1 MFTILKNPL
10 IRLKRML
17 ITQGRMLKTSA
28 QVLLCLSVLAAL
40 PAMAQERLTATPDR
54 TTMSDNET
62 LTLTVRL
69 ENTSRSVSPDFGPL
83 TTNFEVLGNNQT
95 SQYMNN
101 NGQVTSYVQWTIT
114 LAPKQ
119 TGKLLIPPLSVGDT
133 QSQPI
138 TISVNAAE
146 QQARGTQA
154 AFLETSISSQDIF
167 VQQEF
172 TITVKLYVSEN
183 IIDFNAESF
192 AVANADIEELPRSQ
206 YQTSIGHS
214 RYQVYELRFAVTPS
228 ASGPL
233 EIPSYLWT
241 LQTSSMPASR
251 FGFNQGSPN
260 LHRLKTEAFSLNV
273 KSRPDN
279 YPANA
284 PWLPARELTLEA
296 NWSQNPPSFTVGEP
310 ITRNVTLTAK
320 GLSGEQLPPISL
332 NLNEADFKI
341 YPDQH
346 KIETGTDSEGKHGSR
361 NQSMAIV
368 PNRAGQLTLPA
379 LEVVWWNTQT
389 NQLETASLPAET
401 INVQPALANKAGPAT
416 AILPPQTTQLPQ
428 AASDNNTGETVIV
441 QTAGWWP
448 WACAA
453 LLILNA
459 VQLALW
465 LQARQSKT
473 ARTAPAVPSAS
484 PLAGAIN
491 AAKNNNA
498 QGCHQALRQWSRN
511 HHPHASLRQA
521 LHAAGANDALLM
533 ELDQLDAFLFTAT
546 KTDAWNGQAMAQQ
559 LGSLT
564 PKMQRADQT
573 SIASLYPA

>member
-1 MFTILKNPL
+1 MAI
-10 IRLKRML
+10 
-17 ITQGRMLKTSA
+17 GA
-28 QVLLCLSVLAAL
+28 VLWAAS

-54 TTMSDNET
+54 TTMAENET

-69 ENTSRSVSPDFGPL
+69 ENTSRSASPDFGPL
-83 TTNFEVLGNNQT
+83 TTNFEVLGNHQT

-101 NGQVTSYVQWTIT
+101 NGQVTSYVQWTVT

-138 TISVNAAE
+138 TINVNPAA

-154 AFLETSISSQDIF
+154 AFLETSISNHDIF

-183 IIDFNAESF
+183 ILDFNAESF
-192 AVANADIEELPRSQ
+192 SVANADIEELPRSQ
-206 YQTSIGHS
+206 YQTTIGHS
-214 RYQVYELRFAVTPS
+214 VYQVYELRFAVTPS

-251 FGFNQGSPN
+251 FGFNQGNPN

-273 KSRPDN
+273 KARPDN

-284 PWLPARELTLEA
+284 PWLPARELTLAA
-296 NWSQNPPSFTVGEP
+296 NWSQNPPRFTVGEP
-310 ITRNVTLTAK
+310 ITRNITLTAK
-320 GLSGEQLPPISL
+320 GLSGDQLPPVSL
-332 NLNEADFKI
+332 NLNETDFKV
-341 YPDQH
+341 YPDQP
-346 KIETGTDSEGKHGSR
+346 KIETGTNGEGKYGSR

-379 LEVVWWNTQT
+379 VEVTWWNTQT

-401 INVQPALANKAGPAT
+401 INVQPALATKAGPAT
-416 AILPPQTTQLPQ
+416 AILPPQTTPLPQ
-428 AASDNNTGETVIV
+428 AASATNSTGEPVMV

-465 LQARQSKT
+465 LQARKPKT
-473 ARTAPAVPSAS
+473 ARRQITAPSAS
-484 PLAGAIN
+484 PLAGAIS

-498 QGCHQALRQWSRN
+498 QACHQALRQWGRN
-511 HHPHASLRQA
+511 YHPHASLRQA
-521 LHAAGANDALLM
+521 LQDAGANSALLM
-533 ELDQLDAFLFTAT
+533 ELDGLDAFLFKAATAEV
-546 KTDAWNGQAMAQQ
+546 WNGQTLAQQ
-559 LGSLT
+559 LGSLA
-564 PKMQRADQT
+564 PKARAENQT
-573 SIASLYPA
+573 NMASLYPV